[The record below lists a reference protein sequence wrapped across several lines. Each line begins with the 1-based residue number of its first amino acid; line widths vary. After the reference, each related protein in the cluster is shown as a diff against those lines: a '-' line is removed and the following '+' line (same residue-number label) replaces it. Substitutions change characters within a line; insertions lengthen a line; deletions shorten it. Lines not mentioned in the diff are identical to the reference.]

1 MLKKHKRH
9 SISSPSGGELRVND
23 RGLKRA
29 MKLRHLRL
37 PLAVLLALGVATGA
51 AAQNKQKKSERA
63 APTALPILNNANGK
77 VEQNG

>member
-1 MLKKHKRH
+1 
-9 SISSPSGGELRVND
+9 
-23 RGLKRA
+23 

-77 VEQNG
+77 VEAVLLLEPTGEASAAHAGASAAIR